1 MPIRL
6 AVVVAVAL
14 LVPGCLRHALPA
26 RRTVE
31 ATSPPRAGAA
41 SALPRTIRVATFNVH
56 GKPAREL
63 ASVLHY
69 DPVLARADVIFL
81 QEVKRIERPG
91 TPPCSSAC
99 GIGKLLGYHAVYAP
113 AQAMKE
119 GSQGIAILSRAPIL
133 STEVIELP
141 YFDVVFNTAQ
151 RIALAATIDVAGT
164 PVTFYSVHLENRIT
178 VGDRRR
184 HILPVLEHA
193 QRVDTPV
200 IIAGDVNT
208 TPFTW
213 LWHVIPVPT
222 GTQDD
227 RLEELVREH
236 GFATPVIHS
245 GPTHEALHMRLDAIY
260 TRGLATKRFA
270 VSQAYNVSDHWAL
283 WADLAL

>member
-6 AVVVAVAL
+6 LAFAL
-14 LVPGCLRHALPA
+14 ALSGCLRHALP
-26 RRTVE
+26 VE
-31 ATSPPRAGAA
+31 RSIESTAPPRRAAAG
-41 SALPRTIRVATFNVH
+41 ALPRTIRIATFNVH
-56 GKPAREL
+56 GKPAPEL
-63 ASVLHY
+63 ASALHY

-99 GIGKLLGYHAVYAP
+99 GIGKLLGYHVAYAP
-113 AQAMKE
+113 AQSMKE

-133 STEVIELP
+133 SSEVIELP

-164 PVTFYSVHLENRIT
+164 PVTVYSVHLENRLT
-178 VGDRRR
+178 VGDRRK
-184 HILPVLEHA
+184 HILPLLEHA
-193 QRVDTPV
+193 QGQRTPV

-213 LWHVIPVPT
+213 LWHVIPIPT

-236 GFATPVIHS
+236 GFSTPVIHS
-245 GPTHEALHMRLDAIY
+245 GPTHEALHMKVDAIY
-260 TRGLATKRFA
+260 TRGFATKRFA
-270 VSQAYNVSDHWAL
+270 VTQAYNVSDHFAL
-283 WADLAL
+283 WADVTL